1 MKIGLVG
8 ETYAEDSLPYNA
20 QRSINLYAVL
30 DQTGKE
36 VGAMYGTPGLYIF
49 GNLGTGPW
57 RDEFKSEGTGRC
69 FGISGSQLYEINADG
84 TGTLRGSINQSSGT
98 VYMCENPNQL
108 AICDT
113 QSLYIFTYATNA
125 FAQIVGGR
133 EYCTNGNFT
142 SSTGWTTGAGWS
154 IGAGIATAAGAIS
167 TALTR
172 NAAFTLVAGIAYTT
186 TYTVLTASA
195 GSISL
200 SIGGTAG
207 TARTTAGT
215 YTETIIAGATQVI
228 ALTGAGFTGTIDN
241 VTINDPAFGLPAS
254 IGSVSF
260 LDGYF
265 IANQNG
271 TRRFYISS
279 SNNGTAWNPLDF
291 ASKESSSDPLLRP
304 IPAVGQLFNLGAITG
319 EVWTNTGASAFPF
332 QRIAGAKLT
341 VGIYAPAS
349 AVEADNSLFWLGATR
364 EGWGIVY
371 RANGFVPTRVST
383 TPIEEIIKTA
393 TDPTNI
399 RGFSYQQDGHLFFML
414 TGGGLPTSLVYD
426 ITTKMW
432 HERAYTNA
440 QGAFE
445 PHLAA
450 CFMSAFNKIIVGD
463 RRNGNLYVLDIAT
476 YSDNG
481 DALVSERIYTHIS
494 DEDTRIRYNRLV
506 IGVENGVGLQTGQGS
521 SPKLVLS
528 ISKDGARTWSD
539 WQEASIGEVGKYQT
553 KVAFRRL
560 GIAEIMTFKA
570 RITDPVKRRIV
581 GSYLKAGDQ

>member
-8 ETYAEDSLPYNA
+8 ETYQEDSLPFNA

-36 VGAMYGTPGLYIF
+36 VGAMYGTPGLYLF

-57 RDEFKSEGTGRC
+57 REEFKSGTGRC

-98 VYMCENPNQL
+98 VFMCENPNQL
-108 AICDT
+108 AICDL
-113 QSLYIFTYATNA
+113 QSLYIFTYATNT
-125 FAQIVGGR
+125 FKQIIGGL

-142 SSTGWTTGAGWS
+142 SSAGWTPGAGWS
-154 IGAGIATAAGAIS
+154 IAAGIATAAGGIS

-172 NAAFTLVAGIAYTT
+172 TAAFTLVAGTTYTT

-195 GSISL
+195 GSVTL

-207 TARTTAGT
+207 TARTTPGI

-241 VTINDPAFGLPAS
+241 VSINDPAFGLPSS

-265 IANQNG
+265 IVNQNG

-279 SNNGTAWNPLDF
+279 SNNGTAWNALDF
-291 ASKESSSDPLLRP
+291 ASKESSSDPLMRP
-304 IPAVGQLFNLGAITG
+304 VPAVGQLWNLGAITG

-349 AVEADNSLFWLGATR
+349 AVEADNSLFWLGATK
-364 EGWGIVY
+364 EGWGIIY
-371 RANGFVPTRVST
+371 RASGFVPTRIST
-383 TPIEEIIKTA
+383 TPIEEIIKKA

-399 RGFSYQQDGHLFFML
+399 RGFSYQQDGHLFYML
-414 TGGGLPTSLVYD
+414 TGGGLPTSLIYD

-432 HERAYTNA
+432 HERAYSNA
-440 QGAFE
+440 QGNFE

-450 CFMSAFNKIIVGD
+450 CFMSAFGKIICGD

-481 DALVSERIYTHIS
+481 DAMVSERIYTHVS
-494 DEDTRIRYNRLV
+494 DEDQRIRYNRLV
-506 IGVENGVGLQTGQGS
+506 IGVENGVGLQSGQGS
-521 SPKLVLS
+521 IPILELS
-528 ISKDGARTWSD
+528 ISKDGGRTWSD
-539 WQEASIGEVGKYQT
+539 WQPASIGEVGEFQT

-560 GIAEIMTFKA
+560 GTAEIMTF
-570 RITDPVKRRIV
+570 RIRISDPVKRRLV
-581 GSYLKAGDQ
+581 GSYLK